1 MAEKAALNIARY
13 IRDAP
18 SMEGKEV
25 NVKLYKVLIAVKEVT
40 VETSVTLTY
49 HEEDGGFINLFR
61 GFNILLS
68 AEVFPNF
75 AIPCGWRGI
84 QTVKVTRCPT
94 CYILQGEI
102 HSIPTPDLT
111 QTLTVKLQAG
121 G

>member
-49 HEEDGGFINLFR
+49 HEEDGGFKTSLEGLIFYWALKYFLTSPS
-61 GFNILLS
+61 LLAS
-68 AEVFPNF
+68 GKFK
-75 AIPCGWRGI
+75 
-84 QTVKVTRCPT
+84 Q
-94 CYILQGEI
+94 
-102 HSIPTPDLT
+102 
-111 QTLTVKLQAG
+111 
-121 G
+121 